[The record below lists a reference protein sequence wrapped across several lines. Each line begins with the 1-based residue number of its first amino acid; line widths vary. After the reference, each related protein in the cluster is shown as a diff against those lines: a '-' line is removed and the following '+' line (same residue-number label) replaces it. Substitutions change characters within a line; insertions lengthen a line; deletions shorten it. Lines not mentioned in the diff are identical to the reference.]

1 MSWLS
6 ELFGGGD
13 EGPGERQWRI
23 YNEQQAAKAQ
33 QDAQIAAQERQ
44 QQQQIAY
51 LDKLRA
57 DQLAEQERQRA
68 LDPTATRQA
77 ALSTVGQTFTPGFE
91 EMYVPGTL
99 TDPYETAVYGEQRSK
114 ADEFLNNLFK
124 RNVITETGR
133 QAGMKNLEEQA
144 PRVRTQLQDI
154 ADTLLG
160 AERGKLGNI
169 AGSAREA
176 ASSLGVN
183 QPFDISPYST
193 RLTGDVGEFTSQ
205 LSDRF
210 RAGIP
215 GDLFDTS
222 GLGAI
227 AGGAGGGAGSGTGVP
242 SDLFA
247 GLDTSKKEDETDP
260 FTGQKPV
267 QKRTSTVF

>member
-23 YNEQQAAKAQ
+23 YNEQQAERQRQAEA
-33 QDAQIAAQERQ
+33 DAAAQRQ
-44 QQQQIAY
+44 QQMQIDY
-51 LDKLRA
+51 LEKIRGEER
-57 DQLAEQERQRA
+57 AEQERQRA

-91 EMYVPGTL
+91 ETYLPGTL
-99 TDPYETAVYGEQRSK
+99 TDPYEAEAYTSERNK

-133 QAGMKNLEEQA
+133 QAGQKNLEEQA
-144 PRVRTQLQDI
+144 PRVRTQLQDV
-154 ADTLLG
+154 ADALLG
-160 AERGKLGNI
+160 AGRGKIGSI
-169 AGSAREA
+169 AGSAKEY
-176 ASSLGVN
+176 ASGLGVG

-210 RAGIP
+210 KANIP
-215 GDLFDTS
+215 SNLFDTS

-242 SDLFA
+242 TDMFA